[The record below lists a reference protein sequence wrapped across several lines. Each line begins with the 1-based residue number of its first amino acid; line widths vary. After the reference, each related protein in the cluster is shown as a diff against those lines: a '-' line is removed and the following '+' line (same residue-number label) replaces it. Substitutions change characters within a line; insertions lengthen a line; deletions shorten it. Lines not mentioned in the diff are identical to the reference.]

1 MGTTSV
7 GEKLKATIF
16 IRLACGLNRKRA
28 KARTVFALSAHLS
41 GTFGLPSAYAC
52 AELPAG
58 KCPHSLSKRLVSVVK
73 FCKAQSR
80 KRRLK
85 LAMAAGVSRN
95 DANKALCMEKMLNQC
110 FERHNREAKKKAG
123 EQRGD

>member
-1 MGTTSV
+1 M
-7 GEKLKATIF
+7 
-16 IRLACGLNRKRA
+16 
-28 KARTVFALSAHLS
+28 
-41 GTFGLPSAYAC
+41 
-52 AELPAG
+52 
-58 KCPHSLSKRLVSVVK
+58 K

-95 DANKALCMEKMLNQC
+95 EANKVLWMEKMLNQC

-123 EQRGD
+123 EQRGN

>member
-1 MGTTSV
+1 M
-7 GEKLKATIF
+7 
-16 IRLACGLNRKRA
+16 
-28 KARTVFALSAHLS
+28 
-41 GTFGLPSAYAC
+41 
-52 AELPAG
+52 
-58 KCPHSLSKRLVSVVK
+58 K

-95 DANKALCMEKMLNQC
+95 EANKVLWMEKMLNQC

-123 EQRGD
+123 AQCGD

>member
-1 MGTTSV
+1 M
-7 GEKLKATIF
+7 
-16 IRLACGLNRKRA
+16 
-28 KARTVFALSAHLS
+28 
-41 GTFGLPSAYAC
+41 
-52 AELPAG
+52 
-58 KCPHSLSKRLVSVVK
+58 K
-73 FCKAQSR
+73 FRKAQSR

-95 DANKALCMEKMLNQC
+95 DANKALWMEKMLNQC

>member
-1 MGTTSV
+1 M
-7 GEKLKATIF
+7 
-16 IRLACGLNRKRA
+16 
-28 KARTVFALSAHLS
+28 
-41 GTFGLPSAYAC
+41 
-52 AELPAG
+52 
-58 KCPHSLSKRLVSVVK
+58 K

-85 LAMAAGVSRN
+85 LAMAAGASRN
-95 DANKALCMEKMLNQC
+95 EANKVLWTEKMLNQC